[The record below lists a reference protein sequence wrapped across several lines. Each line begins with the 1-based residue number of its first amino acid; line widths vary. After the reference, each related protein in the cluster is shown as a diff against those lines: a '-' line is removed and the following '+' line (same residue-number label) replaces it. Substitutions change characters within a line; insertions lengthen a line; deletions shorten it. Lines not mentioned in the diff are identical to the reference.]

1 MSKQYVSM
9 FLVLS
14 VEVRGLMENMVY
26 LLVCIVIEA
35 NPSWITLG
43 YKLGSSYSIWHAVL
57 LYVYTLLTGSPPM
70 PANIINL
77 KCLFL
82 YTCYTFS
89 STCKCTNKIIW
100 YIRSRLGW
108 EDQQTSMECWIVNA
122 KLKCCR
128 VTSRSKILQKFW

>member
-1 MSKQYVSM
+1 MEWAKNM
-9 FLVLS
+9 FQCFSSWMLTLI
-14 VEVRGLMENMVY
+14 ENMVY

-35 NPSWITLG
+35 NPSWMTLG

-77 KCLFL
+77 ECLFL

-108 EDQQTSMECWIVNA
+108 EDQQTSMECSIVNA
-122 KLKCCR
+122 KLMSCR
-128 VTSRSKILQKFW
+128 VASKILQRFS

>member
-1 MSKQYVSM
+1 MEWAKNM
-9 FLVLS
+9 FQCFSSWMLTLI
-14 VEVRGLMENMVY
+14 ENMVY

-35 NPSWITLG
+35 NPSWMTLG

-108 EDQQTSMECWIVNA
+108 EDQQTSMECSIVNA
-122 KLKCCR
+122 KLMSCR
-128 VTSRSKILQKFW
+128 VASKILQRFS

>member
-1 MSKQYVSM
+1 MEWAKNM
-9 FLVLS
+9 FQCFSSWMLTLI
-14 VEVRGLMENMVY
+14 ENMVY

-108 EDQQTSMECWIVNA
+108 EDQQTSMECSIVNA
-122 KLKCCR
+122 KLMSCR
-128 VTSRSKILQKFW
+128 VASKILQRFS